1 MASSKGSHHP
11 LTTEEE
17 TMRLRT
23 GWIAM
28 GLLAVSCA
36 LVPGAVAGSEDKAAK
51 GEAKININEASKA
64 QLMKLAGVGAST
76 AERILAFRQA
86 HGLFRR
92 VQDLEKVEGVGKGV
106 LEKNQGRLTVK

>member
-1 MASSKGSHHP
+1 
-11 LTTEEE
+11 
-17 TMRLRT
+17 MRTRT

-36 LVPGAVAGSEDKAAK
+36 LVPGAAAGAEDKAAK

-86 HGLFRR
+86 HGLFKR

>member
-1 MASSKGSHHP
+1 
-11 LTTEEE
+11 
-17 TMRLRT
+17 MRLRT

>member
-1 MASSKGSHHP
+1 
-11 LTTEEE
+11 
-17 TMRLRT
+17 MRMRT

-36 LVPGAVAGSEDKAAK
+36 LVPGAVADSEDKAAK